1 MAETYPFITYL
12 EGLAES
18 EDRGALAALRRGL
31 GQPPG
36 TVAAMY
42 PYVVPWLP
50 PDARPW
56 QEAAHYLIAAL
67 FALYPSP
74 SGGGNLGTSFRQAQG
89 TEPPSL
95 SEERISPIERRFTA
109 LLAAHP
115 DDLPH
120 HLRQAVSFLKSKEVA
135 INWHQLFRDI
145 QNWGHPDRRVQKEWA
160 RAFWGARRQES
171 AEQAEATASQNLH

>member
-1 MAETYPFITYL
+1 MAETHPFITYL
-12 EGLAES
+12 EGLAERQ
-18 EDRGALAALRRGL
+18 DRGALAALRRGL

-50 PDARPW
+50 KDVRPW
-56 QEAAHYLIAAL
+56 EEAAYYLIAAL

-74 SGGGNLGTSFRQAQG
+74 SGTGNLGASFRQAQPK
-89 TEPPSL
+89 EPPAP
-95 SEERISPIERRFTA
+95 EGERISPVERRFTV

-115 DDLPH
+115 DDLPD

-135 INWHQLFRDI
+135 VNWHQLFADI
-145 QNWGHPDRRVQKEWA
+145 QQWNRLDRRVQREWA
-160 RAFWGARRQES
+160 RAFWARRWES
-171 AEQAEATASQNLH
+171 PEQTSATASENPQ